1 MSKLPVRVTAAFL
14 TLAALAFPPSSAAD
28 PVRVSVAFSVVGSDA
43 DPDFGD
49 ATADGSFSF
58 VTAQEPGT
66 DVLRPEG
73 FGLESM
79 SFTWAGVD
87 WTTANADVYRVG
99 REPDGRVFAFS
110 LGGTPSGLDLSLATP
125 DFRLLFCVAD
135 VITPE
140 GGCSHITFDYTTS
153 RSGAL
158 GTFTAFVPQLSILRE
173 PVDAPIPEPMT
184 LLLVASGLGAFA
196 ARRRRER

>member
-1 MSKLPVRVTAAFL
+1 MSKLPVRVTAVFL
-14 TLAALAFPPSSAAD
+14 TLAALAFPSSSAAD
-28 PVRVSVAFSVVGSDA
+28 PVRVSIEFSVVGADA

-73 FGLESM
+73 FGLLSM

-99 REPDGRVFAFS
+99 REPDGRVFAVS

-125 DFRLLFCVAD
+125 DVRLLICVSN
-135 VITPE
+135 VIITPE
-140 GGCSHITFDYTTS
+140 GFCSHITFDYSTS
-153 RSGAL
+153 RSAAL
-158 GTFTAFVPQLSILRE
+158 GTFTAFVSGLSITRE

-196 ARRRRER
+196 ARRR

>member
-1 MSKLPVRVTAAFL
+1 MSKLPVRVTAVFL
-14 TLAALAFPPSSAAD
+14 TLAALAFPSSSAAD
-28 PVRVSVAFSVVGSDA
+28 PVRVSIEFSVVGADA

-73 FGLESM
+73 FGLLSM

-125 DFRLLFCVAD
+125 DIRLLFCVAD
-135 VITPE
+135 VITEEP
-140 GGCSHITFDYTTS
+140 CSHFTFDYSTS
-153 RSGAL
+153 RSAAL
-158 GTFTAFVPQLSILRE
+158 GTFTAFVPFLSITRE

-196 ARRRRER
+196 ARRR